1 MRTRYGRGL
10 RKVIFGVDSIDGFF
24 DLTIWIAA
32 IAGSLILLVLCR
44 AATGNRRHTCPI
56 GPSPRHGS
64 ALTTGSAQQCAQR
77 TRGGVLFA
85 AHRAPGQT

>member
-1 MRTRYGRGL
+1 MVSVFSGRAAPVPRSVQPYRPGRLFPAQPIGLPGVGVSMRTRYGRGL

-44 AATGNRRHTCPI
+44 AATGN
-56 GPSPRHGS
+56 
-64 ALTTGSAQQCAQR
+64 
-77 TRGGVLFA
+77 
-85 AHRAPGQT
+85 